1 VLGAHISCFKSAFYD
16 WLRTLTLAK
25 ILGPGSHLKTWTNRT
40 NRTNLCLFKTQKIHR
55 LSLPLLNA
63 SLLQLTGCPRYT
75 TARQNTYIRRQ
86 YMNNRITR
94 ATQTIGNH
102 QKPIS
107 DDTVRRWLIT
117 STIRCRCLTKRPIL
131 TVHHRHEH
139 LQWPT
144 QSQNWRHLAVDEKN
158 SYILQFHRRWQKQR
172 RCER

>member
-1 VLGAHISCFKSAFYD
+1 MCLLGAHISCFKNTFYG

-25 ILGPGSHLKTWTNRT
+25 IFGPGSYLKTWKNRT

-55 LSLPLLNA
+55 LSLLLLNS

-86 YMNNRITR
+86 HMNNRITR

-102 QKPIS
+102 QRPIS

-117 STIRCRCLTKRPIL
+117 NTIRCRGLTRKPIL
-131 TVHHRHEH
+131 TVHRRQER
-139 LQWPT
+139 LQWTT
-144 QSQNWRHLAVDEKN
+144 QSQNWRH
-158 SYILQFHRRWQKQR
+158 
-172 RCER
+172 